1 MRVIKIWLDD
11 VRPAPDKT
19 WWAVK
24 SVNQAK
30 IVIRAAEGIEDT
42 TIQLS
47 LDHDLGQWAKDG
59 GDGIKLLDWMAE
71 TERFYPVELHT
82 QNPVGRENMQR
93 LIDRYWRKNEDR

>member
-1 MRVIKIWLDD
+1 MRKIKIWLDD
-11 VRPAPDKT
+11 VRPAPDET

-30 IVIRAAEGIEDT
+30 IVIRAAENMEDT

-71 TERFYPVELHT
+71 TKRFYPVELHT
-82 QNPVGRENMQR
+82 QNVVGFENMSR
-93 LIDRYWRKNEDR
+93 LINRYWPKD

>member
-11 VRPAPDKT
+11 ARPAPDKT

-30 IVIRAAEGIEDT
+30 IVIRAAEGIEDA

-47 LDHDLGQWAKDG
+47 LDHDLGQWANDG

-82 QNPVGRENMQR
+82 QNVVGLENMSR
-93 LIDRYWRKNEDR
+93 LINRYWPKD

>member
-30 IVIRAAEGIEDT
+30 IVICAAEDMEDT

-71 TERFYPVELHT
+71 TKRFYPVELHT

-93 LIDRYWRKNEDR
+93 LIDRYWRQE

>member
-30 IVIRAAEGIEDT
+30 IVIRAAEGIEGA

-82 QNPVGRENMQR
+82 ANVVGYENMSR
-93 LIDRYWRKNEDR
+93 LINRYQPKD

>member
-30 IVIRAAEGIEDT
+30 IVIRAAEGIEDA

-71 TERFYPVELHT
+71 TERFYKVSIHT
-82 QNPVGRENMQR
+82 ANPVGKANMER
-93 LIDRYWRKNEDR
+93 LIKRYWR

>member
-30 IVIRAAEGIEDT
+30 IVIRAAEGIEDA

-71 TERFYPVELHT
+71 TERFYTVELHT

-93 LIDRYWRKNEDR
+93 LIDRYWR